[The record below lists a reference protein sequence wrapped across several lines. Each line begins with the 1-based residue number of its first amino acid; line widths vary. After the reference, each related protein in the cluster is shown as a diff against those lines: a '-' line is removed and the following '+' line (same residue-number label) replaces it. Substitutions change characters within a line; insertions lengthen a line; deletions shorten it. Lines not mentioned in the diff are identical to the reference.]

1 MCIGLN
7 IVFSIN
13 ACMSYFSPILKFS
26 FVVSEP
32 VKKIV
37 IVFRDVVI
45 YFHFSLSTRTF
56 KVTISAFKF
65 LITCLV
71 SEILKEKLRH

>member
-26 FVVSEP
+26 FVVPEP

-37 IVFRDVVI
+37 IGLKGYGNI
-45 YFHFSLSTRTF
+45 
-56 KVTISAFKF
+56 F
-65 LITCLV
+65 LF
-71 SEILKEKLRH
+71 